1 MQNIEVLAKELSA
14 ADIAD
19 IKANLEAFAK
29 EYVAAIRG
37 LRAKGQLSC
46 GMSPNSS
53 YGCNTCKA
61 VFVAARVD
69 ANYCPACGG
78 SELKVLSLDEIVEH
92 HIGHKISNMLNAQD
106 ETEIKELWSQ
116 GLSKKAIAD
125 KLGIRIGDV
134 SDIVG
139 IKKRELPQEKIDYIR
154 NAHLAGRSD
163 WDIKE
168 TLGRVSEERIEEV
181 IADLCSEIREAY
193 LKGVRPEDMGEIFGV
208 QGTNQVIID
217 HVNSYI
223 KWGKLPAEPG
233 LPPLTNEEMRSQF
246 EKHWFKLES
255 PA

>member
-1 MQNIEVLAKELSA
+1 M
-14 ADIAD
+14 
-19 IKANLEAFAK
+19 
-29 EYVAAIRG
+29 G
-37 LRAKGQLSC
+37 
-46 GMSPNSS
+46 PNSS

-125 KLGIRIGDV
+125 KLRISMDHV
-134 SDIVG
+134 SDVVG
-139 IKKRELPQEKIDYIR
+139 IKKRKLPQEKIDYIR

-168 TLGRVSEERIEEV
+168 KLGRVSEERIEEV

-193 LKGVRPEDMGEIFGV
+193 LKGVRPEDMGGIFGM